1 MGIDQDGFLSEDLTV
16 YIGKLL
22 MKHKDLFDLAS
33 DVNRFSQ
40 ETMLSLNVHSKNA
53 QELLVATILIRC
65 LSHYQAS
72 IILCQRGMIPDARII
87 ARALIEAMFILVAIS
102 KDYRLAVEYAYED
115 EFQRLKAI
123 QKYREMHKA
132 PPPGWTEGQMA
143 AFEAQVKKIIGDKS
157 LKKRTTENWA
167 KEADMHSW
175 YLSPYFDL
183 SESVHVKSRDVS
195 VHIITN
201 SENEPK
207 EFKWAPSQE
216 GMRLVLGTVIEAM
229 CVIIKH
235 AGSVFKIEVS
245 ENVDRFT
252 RSLRSI
258 DMNDSSGNN
267 EIASNNRLHWIAD
280 KPGSQ

>member
-1 MGIDQDGFLSEDLTV
+1 MGIDQDGFLSQDLTV
-16 YIGKLL
+16 YIEKLS

-33 DVNRFSQ
+33 EVNRFSQ

-53 QELLVATILIRC
+53 QELLVTTVLIRC
-65 LSHYQAS
+65 LGHYQAS

-102 KDYRLAVEYAYED
+102 KNYRLAVEYAHED

-123 QKYREMHKA
+123 QRYRQMHNA

-143 AFEAQVKKIIGDKS
+143 AFEAQVKKTINDKS
-157 LKKRTTENWA
+157 LKKRTTECWA

-207 EFKWAPSQE
+207 EFKWGPSEE

-229 CVIIKH
+229 CVTIKH
-235 AGSVFKIEVS
+235 AASVFKVEVG
-245 ENVDRFT
+245 ENVDRFMG
-252 RSLRSI
+252 SLRSI
-258 DMNDSSGNN
+258 DLNDSSGDN
-267 EIASNNRLHWIAD
+267 EIASNQAMQ
-280 KPGSQ
+280 PTGGAGG

>member
-1 MGIDQDGFLSEDLTV
+1 
-16 YIGKLL
+16 
-22 MKHKDLFDLAS
+22 
-33 DVNRFSQ
+33 
-40 ETMLSLNVHSKNA
+40 
-53 QELLVATILIRC
+53 
-65 LSHYQAS
+65 
-72 IILCQRGMIPDARII
+72 
-87 ARALIEAMFILVAIS
+87 
-102 KDYRLAVEYAYED
+102 
-115 EFQRLKAI
+115 
-123 QKYREMHKA
+123 
-132 PPPGWTEGQMA
+132 
-143 AFEAQVKKIIGDKS
+143 
-157 LKKRTTENWA
+157 
-167 KEADMHSW
+167 
-175 YLSPYFDL
+175 
-183 SESVHVKSRDVS
+183 VKSRDVS

-207 EFKWAPSQE
+207 EFKWGPSQE

-258 DMNDSSGNN
+258 DLNDSSGNN

>member
-1 MGIDQDGFLSEDLTV
+1 MGMDQDGFLSEDLKIHTDR
-16 YIGKLL
+16 LL

-40 ETMLSLNVHSKNA
+40 ETMLTLNVHSNNA
-53 QELLVATILIRC
+53 QELLMASILVRC

-72 IILCQRGMIPDARII
+72 IILCRCVMIPDARII

-102 KDYRLAVEYAYED
+102 KDYGLAVEYAQED
-115 EFQRLKAI
+115 EFDRLKAI

-132 PPPGWTEGQMA
+132 PPPGWTEAQMVD
-143 AFEAQVKKIIGDKS
+143 FEAKVKKSIDEKS

-175 YLSPYFDL
+175 YLAPYFDL

-201 SENEPK
+201 SEDEPK
-207 EFKWAPSQE
+207 ELKWGPSEE

-229 CVIIKH
+229 CVIMKH
-235 AGSVFKIEVS
+235 VGIVFKVEVG
-245 ENVDRFT
+245 ENVDRFAK
-252 RSLRSI
+252 SLRNI
-258 DMNDSSGNN
+258 DLNDISGDN
-267 EIASNNRLHWIAD
+267 EIASNKRLHRIAN
-280 KPGSQ
+280 KHGSR